1 MDELNDEMNN
11 SVKLMSGKDSDKKDR
26 RLKGRGGAT
35 EGRMP
40 LYHSLPT
47 KTTYTYIVLFSCL
60 VDSVSLVA
68 WKY

>member
-1 MDELNDEMNN
+1 
-11 SVKLMSGKDSDKKDR
+11 MSGKDSDKKDR